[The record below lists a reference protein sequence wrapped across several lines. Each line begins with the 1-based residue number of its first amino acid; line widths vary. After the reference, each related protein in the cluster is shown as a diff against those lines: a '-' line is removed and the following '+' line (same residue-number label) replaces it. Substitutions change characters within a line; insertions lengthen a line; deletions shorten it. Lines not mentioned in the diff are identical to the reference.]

1 MVGSVPE
8 PLGQSS
14 NELFIDEPHCFQ
26 GYLAQ
31 SLMQAAGNWQV
42 RPCSQEPWAA
52 WGFGVPD
59 SIIQDVRQA
68 GAAASPANFLE
79 TQFIRP
85 YPRLIESE
93 SSGIGPSDLCFNK
106 SSR

>member
-31 SLMQAAGNWQV
+31 SLMQTAGNWQV

-68 GAAASPANFLE
+68 GAAARGHQYSLACTLLPLAPAGE
-79 TQFIRP
+79 GEPT
-85 YPRLIESE
+85 E
-93 SSGIGPSDLCFNK
+93 GGGTAAV
-106 SSR
+106 